1 MTLLLVSGGLWEDM
15 NADRFWVRPGV
26 VAGLVDGGQHVLAP
40 DRPYRAPSWSVE
52 AQAVA
57 DEVPDADSVN
67 VLAGSN
73 GCSAAVRFALA
84 EPGRVGA
91 LILAWPPVA
100 GDPEVDARQR
110 QEFVAGGATEAVIDG
125 LLAGETLRGVTDAE
139 LAALSMRTA
148 IIPSMCGR
156 KDTSTSNS
164 RRAVPVDPR
173 RGAAA
178 RVPRVAATR
187 FPRAPQRLRELGDRL
202 PGWLAV

>member
-1 MTLLLVSGGLWEDM
+1 VTLLLVPGGLWEDM
-15 NADRFWVRPGV
+15 NAERFWVRPGV
-26 VAGLVDGGQHVLAP
+26 VAGLTERGQHVLAP

-57 DEVPDADSVN
+57 DEVPDADSVS

-84 EPGRVGA
+84 EPGRVDA

-125 LLAGETLRGVTDAE
+125 LLAGATLRGVTDEE
-139 LAALSMRTA
+139 LATLSMRTA
-148 IIPSMCGR
+148 IVPSTVDGKVHPHRTVDALCRLIPG
-156 KDTSTSNS
+156 
-164 RRAVPVDPR
+164 AV
-173 RGAAA
+173 
-178 RVPRVAATR
+178 
-187 FPRAPQRLRELGDRL
+187 RL
-202 PGWLAV
+202 PACPESPRPDFPAHRNAFVSSVIDFLAG